1 MRQRRSAPAQAEAR
15 DEGLT
20 LETADGAVNH
30 AHRASWVNRRGFS
43 RYLAACVAATRPK
56 SLTAAVIPFAVGTSL
71 ASAEGP
77 TRWTHA
83 VPAFVAFVLM
93 QIGCNLVNDACDF
106 LRGADG
112 PARTGPTR
120 VSQAGVFRAGTVH
133 LCGVACLVLS
143 AACMTPAAL
152 DLEYHTAG
160 GFLTDE
166 VTPTASTTRL
176 GAFLQNTGRYRLK
189 HEPFELS
196 DVQWPIALLA
206 TFSIAAAYGY
216 TGGPFPLA
224 YHGLGDFTVIVF
236 FGVVAV
242 ALARRTH
249 LGTYYS
255 SPKQSDGTYYVSY
268 LTNDLLNT
276 LLNPDALVAGA
287 QTGALACVLLAV
299 NNVRDLHTDAFA
311 NKKTLAVKYG
321 LQFVKYEIDVLLFVA
336 FACTW
341 YWWFTRVPFSDV
353 TYHTGEVGTTETLL
367 TSTETN
373 ARSWS
378 YASTAPCLTIPLALS
393 VSRRARLL
401 QPGHGDCDGVLAA
414 AAALHFAFGGLL
426 AVGIWMDGSMGAEGD
441 TDRR

>member
-30 AHRASWVNRRGFS
+30 AHRASWVNRRGLS

-77 TRWTHA
+77 LRWTHA

-133 LCGVACLVLS
+133 LCGVACLVAS

-152 DLEYHTAG
+152 DLE
-160 GFLTDE
+160 F
-166 VTPTASTTRL
+166 SR
-176 GAFLQNTGRYRLK
+176 NTYRLK
-189 HEPFELS
+189 HEPFDAS
-196 DVQWPIALLA
+196 DVQWPVVLLA
-206 TFSIAAAYGY
+206 AASIAAAYLY
-216 TGGPFPLA
+216 TGGPFPLG
-224 YHGLGDFTVIVF
+224 YHALGDATVIVF
-236 FGVVAV
+236 FGLVAV
-242 ALARRTH
+242 ALAQRTHTGRYEDVSSFSNDLRRT
-249 LGTYYS
+249 
-255 SPKQSDGTYYVSY
+255 
-268 LTNDLLNT
+268 LLDS
-276 LLNPDALVAGA
+276 DALVAGA

-299 NNVRDLHTDAFA
+299 NNARDLRTDAAA

-321 LQFVKYEIDVLLFVA
+321 LEFVKAEIDVLLTSA
-336 FACTW
+336 FALTW
-341 YWWFTRVPFSDV
+341 YWWFTRVPFANDPV
-353 TYHTGEVGTTETLL
+353 PETA
-367 TSTETN
+367 TVVKT
-373 ARSWS
+373 RWS
-378 YASTAPCLTIPLALS
+378 YASTAPCLTVPLALS
-393 VSRRARLL
+393 VSRRARVLA
-401 QPGHGDCDGVLAA
+401 PGHRDCDKTLAA

-426 AVGIWMDGSMGAEGD
+426 AVGIWLDARGAEVD
-441 TDRR
+441 ADRLLR

>member
-1 MRQRRSAPAQAEAR
+1 
-15 DEGLT
+15 
-20 LETADGAVNH
+20 
-30 AHRASWVNRRGFS
+30 
-43 RYLAACVAATRPK
+43 
-56 SLTAAVIPFAVGTSL
+56 
-71 ASAEGP
+71 
-77 TRWTHA
+77 
-83 VPAFVAFVLM
+83 
-93 QIGCNLVNDACDF
+93 

-152 DLEYHTAG
+152 DLEYHTPG

-166 VTPTASTTRL
+166 VTPTASTNGL
-176 GAFLQNTGRYRLK
+176 GSFLRTTGRYRLK

-255 SPKQSDGTYYVSY
+255 SPKGSDGTYDSSYV
-268 LTNDLLNT
+268 TNDLRRT
-276 LLNPDALVAGA
+276 LLNTDALVAGA

-299 NNVRDLHTDAFA
+299 NNVRDVNADFAA

-321 LQFVKYEIDVLLFVA
+321 LQFVKREIDVLLFVA

-341 YWWFTRVPFSDV
+341 YWWFTRVPFSNV
-353 TYHTGEVGTTETLL
+353 TYRKEVGTPETLL
-367 TSTETN
+367 TSTETETN
-373 ARSWS
+373 KRVWS
-378 YASTAPCLTIPLALS
+378 YASTAPCLTIPLALH

-401 QPGHGDCDGVLAA
+401 QPNHGDCDGVLAA
-414 AAALHFAFGGLL
+414 AAALHFLFGGLL
-426 AVGIWMDGSMGAEGD
+426 AVGIWMDGSMGAAGD

>member
-77 TRWTHA
+77 LRWTHA

-166 VTPTASTTRL
+166 VTPTASTNGL
-176 GAFLQNTGRYRLK
+176 GAFLKNTYLYRLK

-196 DVQWPIALLA
+196 DVQWPVALLA
-206 TFSIAAAYGY
+206 AFSIAAAYGY

-249 LGTYYS
+249 LGTYEAT
-255 SPKQSDGTYYVSY
+255 KESDGTYYSSY
-268 LTNDLLNT
+268 FTNDLRRT
-276 LLNPDALVAGA
+276 LLNEDALVAGA

-299 NNVRDLHTDAFA
+299 NNVRDLRTDAAA

-321 LQFVKYEIDVLLFVA
+321 LEFVKREIDVLLTFA

-341 YWWFTRVPFSDV
+341 YWWFTRVTFSNA
-353 TYHTGEVGTTETLL
+353 TGGRMGTTEELL
-367 TSTETN
+367 TETN
-373 ARSWS
+373 GKTRWS
-378 YASTAPCLTIPLALS
+378 YASTAPCLTILLALS
-393 VSRRARLL
+393 VSRRARMLK
-401 QPGHGDCDGVLAA
+401 PGHRDCDGVLAA

-426 AVGIWMDGSMGAEGD
+426 AVGIWLDGSMGAEGD

>member
-77 TRWTHA
+77 LRWTHA

-106 LRGADG
+106 VRGADG
-112 PARTGPTR
+112 PKRTGPTR

-152 DLEYHTAG
+152 DLEYHRG
-160 GFLTDE
+160 GFLK
-166 VTPTASTTRL
+166 
-176 GAFLQNTGRYRLK
+176 NTGYRLK

-249 LGTYYS
+249 LGTYEA
-255 SPKQSDGTYYVSY
+255 PKESDDTYYSSY
-268 LTNDLLNT
+268 LTNDLKRT
-276 LLNPDALVAGA
+276 LLNEDALVAGA

-299 NNVRDLHTDAFA
+299 NNVRDLNTDAAA

-321 LQFVKYEIDVLLFVA
+321 LEFVKREIDVLLTFA

-341 YWWFTRVPFSDV
+341 YWWFTRVPFSDD
-353 TYHTGEVGTTETLL
+353 TGGEVFRTPEELL

-373 ARSWS
+373 TRETRWS

-401 QPGHGDCDGVLAA
+401 KPGHRDCDGVLAA

>member
-77 TRWTHA
+77 LRWTHA

-152 DLEYHTAG
+152 DLEYHTPG

-176 GAFLQNTGRYRLK
+176 GAFLQNTYRYRLK

-249 LGTYYS
+249 LGTYEA
-255 SPKQSDGTYYVSY
+255 PKESDGTYYSSH
-268 LTNDLLNT
+268 LTNDLRRT
-276 LLNPDALVAGA
+276 LLNEDALVAGA

-299 NNVRDLHTDAFA
+299 NNVRDLNTDKAA

-321 LQFVKYEIDVLLFVA
+321 LEFVKREIDVLLTFA
-336 FACTW
+336 FAFTW
-341 YWWFTRVPFSDV
+341 YWWFTRVPFSNV
-353 TYHTGEVGTTETLL
+353 TGGEVGTTEELL

-373 ARSWS
+373 TRETRWS

-401 QPGHGDCDGVLAA
+401 QPGHRDCDGVLAA

-426 AVGIWMDGSMGAEGD
+426 AVGIWLDGSMGAEGD

>member
-1 MRQRRSAPAQAEAR
+1 
-15 DEGLT
+15 
-20 LETADGAVNH
+20 
-30 AHRASWVNRRGFS
+30 
-43 RYLAACVAATRPK
+43 
-56 SLTAAVIPFAVGTSL
+56 
-71 ASAEGP
+71 
-77 TRWTHA
+77 
-83 VPAFVAFVLM
+83 VAFVLM

-152 DLEYHTAG
+152 DLEYHTPG
-160 GFLTDE
+160 GFPTE
-166 VTPTASTTRL
+166 VTPTASTNWL
-176 GAFLQNTGRYRLK
+176 GPFSKNTYRLK
-189 HEPFELS
+189 HEPFEVS

-249 LGTYYS
+249 LGTYEA
-255 SPKQSDGTYYVSY
+255 PKESDGTYYSSH
-268 LTNDLLNT
+268 LTNDLRRT
-276 LLNPDALVAGA
+276 LLNEDALVAGA

-299 NNVRDLHTDAFA
+299 NNVRDRNTDAAA

-321 LQFVKYEIDVLLFVA
+321 LEFVKREIDVLLTFA

-341 YWWFTRVPFSDV
+341 YWWFTRVPFSNV
-353 TYHTGEVGTTETLL
+353 TRAEVGAPEELL

-373 ARSWS
+373 TRETRWS

-401 QPGHGDCDGVLAA
+401 KPGHGDCDGVLAA

-426 AVGIWMDGSMGAEGD
+426 AVGIWLDGSMGAEGD